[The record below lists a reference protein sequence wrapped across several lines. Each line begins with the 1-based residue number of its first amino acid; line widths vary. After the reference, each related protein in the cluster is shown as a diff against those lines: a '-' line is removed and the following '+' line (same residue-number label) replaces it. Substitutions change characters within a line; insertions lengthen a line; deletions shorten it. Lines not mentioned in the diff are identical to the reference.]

1 MEWLLP
7 QGPGMNDELRIVVIG
22 VLLLAVGLM
31 VVGTAFTAV
40 IAP

>member
-1 MEWLLP
+1 
-7 QGPGMNDELRIVVIG
+7 MNDDLRIVVIG
-22 VLLLAVGLM
+22 VLLLAVGLL